1 MFVPVS
7 AIKRTNLD
15 KLLESILLQA
25 EVLDL
30 KGNQKVR
37 ANGTVLEARLERGRG
52 PVVSV
57 LVRRGTLRVG
67 DPIVSGANCGKVK
80 AMMDHTGRM
89 VKEVPPGMAAEI
101 LGFESVP
108 NAGERFDSPA
118 TDIDARAIAEN
129 RGLKAKAQAA
139 ATASGKVSLDDLF
152 AKIQAGAVKELPLI
166 LKADVFGSAEA
177 IRDSLVKLSNDKVK
191 VKVIHTAPGGITES
205 DVLLATASKA
215 IILGFNVRPE
225 TKARQV
231 AEAQHIEIKCYNII
245 YELIDDVKQ
254 SMVGL
259 LDKKKVE
266 KFLGRAEVRQ
276 PFTVPKIGTI
286 AGSAVI
292 DGKLI
297 RGANVRLL
305 RDSRIIWDGKMSSL
319 RRFKDDAKEVATG
332 YECGIGLEN
341 YNDIKAGDIIEAYMI
356 EMITPDMNS

>member
-1 MFVPVS
+1 
-7 AIKRTNLD
+7 
-15 KLLESILLQA
+15 
-25 EVLDL
+25 VLDL
-30 KGNQKVR
+30 KGNDTVR
-37 ANGTVLEARLERGRG
+37 ARGTVLEARLERGRG
-52 PVVSV
+52 AVVSL
-57 LVRRGTLRVG
+57 LVRRGVMRVG
-67 DPIVSGANCGKVK
+67 DPVVSGSNCGKIK

-89 VKEVPPGMAAEI
+89 VKEVHPGMAAEI

-108 NAGERFDSPA
+108 NAGDRFDSPA
-118 TDIDARAIAEN
+118 TDVDARSIAEN

-152 AKIQAGAVKELPLI
+152 SKIQAGAVKELPLI

-191 VKVIHTAPGGITES
+191 IKVIHTAPGGITES

-231 AEAQHIEIKCYNII
+231 AEAQHVEIKCYNII

-266 KFLGRAEVRQ
+266 KFVGRAEVRQ

-292 DGKLI
+292 DGKML

-305 RDSRIIWDGKMSSL
+305 RDSRVIWDGKMSSL

-341 YNDIKAGDIIEAYMI
+341 YNDIKPGDIIEAYVI
-356 EMITPDMNS
+356 ELVTPDMNG

>member
-1 MFVPVS
+1 
-7 AIKRTNLD
+7 
-15 KLLESILLQA
+15 
-25 EVLDL
+25 
-30 KGNQKVR
+30 
-37 ANGTVLEARLERGRG
+37 
-52 PVVSV
+52 
-57 LVRRGTLRVG
+57 
-67 DPIVSGANCGKVK
+67 
-80 AMMDHTGRM
+80 MMDHTGRM
-89 VKEVPPGMAAEI
+89 VKEVPPGKAAEI

-108 NAGERFDSPA
+108 NAGDRFDSPK
-118 TDIDARAIAEN
+118 TDVDARSIAEN

-139 ATASGKVSLDDLF
+139 ATASGKVSLEDVF
-152 AKIQAGAVKELPLI
+152 SKIQAGAIKELNLI

-177 IRDSLVKLSNDKVK
+177 IRDSLTKLSNEKVK

-231 AEAQHIEIKCYNII
+231 AEAQHVEIKCYNII
-245 YELIDDVKQ
+245 YELIDEVKQ
-254 SMVGL
+254 AMVGL

-266 KFLGRAEVRQ
+266 KFVGRAEVRQ

-292 DGKLI
+292 DGKML

-305 RDSRIIWDGKMSSL
+305 RDSRVIWDGKMSSL

-341 YNDIKAGDIIEAYMI
+341 YNDIKAGDIIEAYTI
-356 EMITPDMNS
+356 ELVTPDMNG